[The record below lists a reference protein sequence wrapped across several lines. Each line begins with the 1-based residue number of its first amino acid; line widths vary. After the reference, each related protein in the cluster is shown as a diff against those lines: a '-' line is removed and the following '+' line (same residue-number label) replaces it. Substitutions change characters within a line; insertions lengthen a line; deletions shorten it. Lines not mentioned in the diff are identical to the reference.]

1 LVDEGGFG
9 AAVRRRRIAARFTQ
23 EQLAG
28 KAGLSARSLGDIER
42 GRVRYPRPETVRL
55 LAAAFELAEAEL
67 AEFHALARADYWAGR
82 EDDTAEPAPAP
93 AAHPVEPVPSASPV
107 PAQLPADV
115 AAFTGRDDSL
125 RRLDTIL
132 RAGAG
137 QPAAVTICAITGPA
151 GVGKTALA
159 VHWAHHARHRFPDGQ
174 LYVNLRGYDTGPPL
188 RPIEALARLLHAL
201 GVPADQVPTEVTE
214 SAALFRSLLA
224 DRRMLVVLDNAQH
237 PMQVRPLLPGSPA
250 SLVVVTSRDTLTGL
264 VAREGAHRL
273 SLGVLSGAEARVLL
287 ARVLGA
293 DRVAAEPEA
302 AAELAH
308 LCDHLPLALRISAAN
323 LVGRPADSIAD
334 LVGQLGRGNRL
345 EELAIH
351 GDDSFGV
358 RAAFDLSYQALPE
371 PVRRTFR
378 LVGLVPGPDLTVP
391 AAAALTG
398 DLPETARRNLD
409 MLAAAHLVDPQS
421 PGRYALHDLLRLY
434 ASERAEQE
442 DGASCRDAAV
452 DRLLDWYLE
461 TTRAAADLLYPQI
474 LRLES
479 SRPSAGPPV
488 GFTDGAGALVWLGAE
503 RANLLAGVQH
513 AAARGP
519 AEMSWL
525 LTDLLRGYF
534 WQTRQTVDWL
544 EATRAGQAAATAAG
558 DGRARAAMEIS
569 TAMACHCMQRYPEAL
584 RHYTVAAELAATAG
598 WPDAEGAALGNLGL
612 VHAEMGDL
620 RQGAACQQRVLEIAR
635 ASGRNESQVAA
646 LNNLGWAY
654 GQLGEL
660 RVAADRLAEA
670 LNIPLGPGDTTK
682 AHTLD
687 NLGTAE
693 RFLGNLGRAREC
705 LDRALAAYRAVGNRY
720 GEAEVKHDLAL
731 LHLDSGR
738 PRAAAEA
745 AAEALTLAVDNDDRR
760 NQANIHNVL
769 GHLASLDRRPQQA
782 LAEHDRALE
791 LADETSARFT
801 EADARIGLAVAFRRQ
816 RQHGRSLAEAGKAL
830 KLARHG
836 GYAVLEGQAVTT
848 LGETLLASGDHRRAA
863 EHARVAVDL
872 AERTGHRLGLAH
884 ARRLL
889 GDALAEAGRTGAAAD
904 QWRSALAI
912 LTDLGVPAA
921 AEVAAL
927 LRQPGR
933 AELHS
938 G

>member
-55 LAAAFELAEAEL
+55 LAAAFELAGGEL
-67 AEFHALARADYWAGR
+67 DEFRTLARADYWAGR
-82 EDDTAEPAPAP
+82 EDDAPEPVPVLAAAPVEPAPPTA
-93 AAHPVEPVPSASPV
+93 PV

-115 AAFTGRDDSL
+115 AAFTGRDDSQ
-125 RRLDTIL
+125 RRLDAIL

-159 VHWAHHARHRFPDGQ
+159 VHWAHRARHRFPDGQ

-188 RPIEALARLLHAL
+188 RPIEALARLLHGL

-224 DRRMLVVLDNAQH
+224 DKRMLVVLDNAQH

-273 SLGVLSGAEARVLL
+273 SLGVLSTAEARVLL
-287 ARVLGA
+287 SRVLGPE
-293 DRVAAEPEA
+293 RVEAEPEA
-302 AAELAH
+302 AAELAR
-308 LCDHLPLALRISAAN
+308 LCDHLPLALRIAAAN
-323 LVGRPADSIAD
+323 LVSRPADSIAD
-334 LVGQLGRGNRL
+334 LVAQLGGGNRL
-345 EELAIH
+345 EELAVL

-358 RAAFDLSYQALPE
+358 RAALDLSYKALPE

-378 LVGLVPGPDLTVP
+378 LIGLVPGPDLTVA

-398 DLPETARRNLD
+398 DTPETARRNLEI
-409 MLAAAHLVDPQS
+409 LAAAHLVDPPT

-434 ASERAEQE
+434 ASERAEAE

-452 DRLLDWYLE
+452 VRLLDWYLE
-461 TTRAAADLLYPQI
+461 AARAAADLLYPQM
-474 LRLES
+474 LRLAS
-479 SRPSAGPPV
+479 TRPPSGLPPS
-488 GFTDGAGALVWLGAE
+488 FTDGAGALAWLSTE
-503 RANLLAGVQH
+503 RANLLAAVQY
-513 AAARGP
+513 AAVHGP
-519 AEMSWL
+519 GEMSWL

-534 WQTRQTVDWL
+534 WQTRQTVDWM
-544 EATRAGQAAATAAG
+544 EATRAGQEAAAAAG
-558 DGRARAAMEIS
+558 AGRARAAMEIS
-569 TAMACHCMQRYPEAL
+569 TAMARHCLQRYPDAI
-584 RHYTVAAELAATAG
+584 RHYTIAAELAAAAG

-620 RQGAACQQRVLEIAR
+620 LEGAACQKRVLELAR

-660 RVAADRLAEA
+660 RVAADYLAEA

-687 NLGTAE
+687 NLGSAE
-693 RFLGNLGRAREC
+693 RFLGNLARSREY

-731 LHLDSGR
+731 LHMDSGR
-738 PRAAAEA
+738 LRAAAEA
-745 AAEALTLAVDNDDRR
+745 AADALALAVENDDRR

-791 LADETSARFT
+791 LADETGAQFT
-801 EADARIGLAVAFRRQ
+801 EAEARIGLAVAFRRQ
-816 RQHGRSLAEAGKAL
+816 RQYGRSVAEAGKAL
-830 KLARHG
+830 KLARQG
-836 GYAVLEGQAVTT
+836 RYAVLEGQAVTV
-848 LGETLLASGDHRRAA
+848 LGETLLASGDARRAA
-863 EHARVAVDL
+863 EHARVAVDQHS
-872 AERTGHRLGLAH
+872 RTGYRLGLAR
-884 ARRLL
+884 ALRLY
-889 GDALAEAGRTGAAAD
+889 GEATAQAGRSGAD
-904 QWRSALAI
+904 HWRAALAI
-912 LTDLGVPAA
+912 LTDLGVPEAT
-921 AEVAAL
+921 EVAAL
-927 LRQPGR
+927 LDGAARDG